1 MAIKEMGEWIIF
13 RISDLHG
20 MTSNQHSRDHHLS
33 GEFLIFGDVTPA
45 VSRRKGGRKGKFWGP
60 HPKKT
65 SAAPTS
71 KHPYSSRHVSRK
83 KKMFFLCGRSPSFS
97 ERRWQINSGRR
108 IWRGR
113 GGMLRKNG
121 MSPDRRR
128 RQPKSNES
136 NEIYL
141 VLEVTRRNSQ
151 NQISFSFITFE
162 RKYVLRLTYSYF
174 GKRMGEFDNKCA
186 LLLHGEFEEWT
197 TFISPFFSPPPL
209 YSIPI

>member
-1 MAIKEMGEWIIF
+1 M
-13 RISDLHG
+13 
-20 MTSNQHSRDHHLS
+20 
-33 GEFLIFGDVTPA
+33 
-45 VSRRKGGRKGKFWGP
+45 
-60 HPKKT
+60 
-65 SAAPTS
+65 
-71 KHPYSSRHVSRK
+71 
-83 KKMFFLCGRSPSFS
+83 
-97 ERRWQINSGRR
+97 
-108 IWRGR
+108 
-113 GGMLRKNG
+113 
-121 MSPDRRR
+121 
-128 RQPKSNES
+128 QPKSNES